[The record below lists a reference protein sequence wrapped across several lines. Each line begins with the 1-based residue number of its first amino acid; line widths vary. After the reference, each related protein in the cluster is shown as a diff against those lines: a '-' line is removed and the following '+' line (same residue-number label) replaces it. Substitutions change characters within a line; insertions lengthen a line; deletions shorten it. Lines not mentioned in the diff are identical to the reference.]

1 MRSSIDHDMMG
12 VKLKPLKWLNAE
24 HLKNWILQQNVLEVV
39 FGENTHTEIVKRSS
53 SILKFLAK

>member
-1 MRSSIDHDMMG
+1 MDHDMGMG
-12 VKLKPLKWLNAE
+12 GLKIKPLKWLTSE
-24 HLKNWILQQNVLEVV
+24 LLKEWILQNKILEIV